1 MIKQAAGL
9 YIHIPFCSVKCMYC
23 DFYSI
28 TNRNNDIPIFI
39 DSLIKE
45 IELSKDHAKDNWR
58 FDTIFIGGGTP
69 SLLEP
74 KWIEAILN
82 TLTKTFN
89 TSSVKEITMETNPG
103 EAPLERLKGYKELG
117 VNRLSIGFQ
126 SFDSRILKFLD
137 RLHSPEDSIKTF
149 KNARLA
155 GFNNINADLIFNIPG
170 QSLDRWTKDIEH
182 LISLDLEHISTYSLT
197 VEKGTPL
204 NSEVKKGNIIM
215 PDEDID
221 IAMYQSGLNK
231 LISNNYFQ
239 YEISN
244 FSKMNKKCLHNLH
257 YWNLDPYLSFGPSAH
272 SYNKTKRWWNIK
284 TLDRYLKKI
293 AQNTLPIS
301 NEEILTIKEHYN
313 ELLFNGLRLNDGI
326 ELKRLKDLFPNK
338 YFSNYLEQYLNK
350 YHYLIKES
358 KNLKL
363 NKDGRLFADSI
374 SSDMFI

>member
-1 MIKQAAGL
+1 MKQIAGL

-74 KWIEAILN
+74 KWIEVILN
-82 TLTKTFN
+82 TLTKTFD

-103 EAPLERLKGYKELG
+103 EAPLERLKGYKEVG

-170 QSLDRWTKDIEH
+170 QSLERWTKDIEH

-231 LISNNYFQ
+231 LISNNYIQ

-244 FSKMNKKCLHNLH
+244 FSKKNKECLHNLH

-284 TLDRYLKKI
+284 TLDRYLTKI

-301 NEEILTIKEHYN
+301 DEETLTIKEHYN

-326 ELKRLKDLFPNK
+326 ELKRLEDLFPNK

-358 KNLKL
+358 KKLKL

>member
-1 MIKQAAGL
+1 MKQIAGL

-28 TNRNNDIPIFI
+28 TDRNNDIPIFI

-45 IELSKDHAKDNWR
+45 IELSKNHAKDNWR

-74 KWIEAILN
+74 KWIEVILN
-82 TLTKTFN
+82 TLTKTFD

-103 EAPLERLKGYKELG
+103 EAPLERLKGYKEVG

-170 QSLDRWTKDIEH
+170 QSLERWTKDIEH

-231 LISNNYFQ
+231 LISNNYIQ

-244 FSKMNKKCLHNLH
+244 FSKKNKECLHNLH

-284 TLDRYLKKI
+284 TLDRYLTKI

-301 NEEILTIKEHYN
+301 DEETLTIKEHYN

-326 ELKRLKDLFPNK
+326 ELKRLEDLFPNK
-338 YFSNYLEQYLNK
+338 YFSNYLKQFLNK
-350 YHYLIKES
+350 YHYLIKKS

>member
-1 MIKQAAGL
+1 MKQIAGL

-28 TNRNNDIPIFI
+28 TDRNNDIPIFI

-45 IELSKDHAKDNWR
+45 IELSKNHAKDNWR

-74 KWIEAILN
+74 KWIEVILN
-82 TLTKTFN
+82 TLTKTFD

-103 EAPLERLKGYKELG
+103 EAPLERLKGYKEVG

-170 QSLDRWTKDIEH
+170 QSLERWTKDIEH

-231 LISNNYFQ
+231 LISNNYIQ

-244 FSKMNKKCLHNLH
+244 FSKKNKECLHNLH

-284 TLDRYLKKI
+284 TLDRYLTKI

-301 NEEILTIKEHYN
+301 DEETLTIKEHYN

-326 ELKRLKDLFPNK
+326 ELKRLEDLFPNK

-358 KNLKL
+358 KKLKL

>member
-1 MIKQAAGL
+1 MKQTAGL

-28 TNRNNDIPIFI
+28 TDRNNDIPIFI

-45 IELSKDHAKDNWR
+45 IELSKNHAKDNWR

-74 KWIEAILN
+74 KWIEVILN
-82 TLTKTFN
+82 TLTKTFD

-170 QSLDRWTKDIEH
+170 QSLERWTKDIEH

-231 LISNNYFQ
+231 LISNNYIQ

-244 FSKMNKKCLHNLH
+244 FSKKNKECLHNLH

-284 TLDRYLKKI
+284 TLDRYLTKI

-301 NEEILTIKEHYN
+301 DEETLTIKEHYN

-326 ELKRLKDLFPNK
+326 ELKRLEDLFPNK

-358 KNLKL
+358 KKLKL

>member
-1 MIKQAAGL
+1 MKQTAGL

-28 TNRNNDIPIFI
+28 TDRNNDIPIFI

-45 IELSKDHAKDNWR
+45 IELSKNHAKDNWR

-74 KWIEAILN
+74 KWIEVILN
-82 TLTKTFN
+82 TLTKTFD

-103 EAPLERLKGYKELG
+103 EAPLERLKGYKEVG

-170 QSLDRWTKDIEH
+170 QSLERWTKDIEH

-231 LISNNYFQ
+231 LISNNYIQ

-244 FSKMNKKCLHNLH
+244 FSKKNKECLHNLH

-284 TLDRYLKKI
+284 TLDRYLTKI

-301 NEEILTIKEHYN
+301 DEETLTIKEHYN

-326 ELKRLKDLFPNK
+326 ELKRLEDLFPNK

-358 KNLKL
+358 KKLKL